1 MLTSLHFECLG
12 EATNAHQTISEMK
25 VGGRSKKAQRAC
37 LWKIMLQSDHLS
49 LKLLGRCGIQ
59 DERCITPSNKLC
71 ADLDTVACKV

>member
-12 EATNAHQTISEMK
+12 EATNAHQTISEMN
-25 VGGRSKKAQRAC
+25 R

-49 LKLLGRCGIQ
+49 LKLLGRCGVQ